1 MEIRSLFFTVL
12 IHGVTRGLEDALG
25 SGNVTIT
32 FFWGKWERVI
42 TFRYKLVN
50 EARLLTRSRLLYNKT
65 EQRKNF
71 DQERLERNNKK

>member
-1 MEIRSLFFTVL
+1 M
-12 IHGVTRGLEDALG
+12 RGIKNPL
-25 SGNVTIT
+25 SGYIYVPAVGGDVTIT
-32 FFWGKWERVI
+32 FFGGKWERVI

-50 EARLLTRSRLLYNKT
+50 EARLLTRSRFLYNKT